1 MKENN
6 IDKLFKE
13 KLATHIVTPPPQAW
27 EKINASLN
35 QRKRRA
41 VIAWRMA
48 AGVALVG
55 GLSWWFVNNQETAK
69 TTDFIAKQPV
79 TTPLQEK
86 NQVEKLNHATDN
98 QVDTNKELAK
108 QESFANNNVAKNS
121 TTTPIIE
128 VQKQKVTQKFTP
140 KNVVKELQKQEE
152 KATNFETIAATKEN
166 KKLDS
171 VSQNIIQNTTQN
183 TTLLA
188 LQNTE
193 KQEVKET
200 EVLEVIV
207 KLDAGNETE
216 TTKNSV
222 AKVEEKA
229 KKRTFLNRIWS
240 KVKEGETLTLQDMGV
255 NTKKVAKI
263 LRQE

>member
-13 KLATHIVTPPPQAW
+13 KLATHTVTPPLQAW

-55 GLSWWFVNNQETAK
+55 GLSWWFVSNQDATK
-69 TTDFIAKQPV
+69 TTDFIAKQPI
-79 TTPLQEK
+79 TAQEQEK
-86 NQVEKLNHATDN
+86 NQEQIANHVADN
-98 QVDTNKELAK
+98 QDNTSNKLDKISASNETK
-108 QESFANNNVAKNS
+108 NETFANNLAKTS
-121 TTTPIIE
+121 TNTE
-128 VQKQKVTQKFTP
+128 VQKAKFVKKIAP
-140 KNVVKELQKQEE
+140 QNVVKELQKQEE
-152 KATNFETIAATKEN
+152 KAMNFETIAATKDN
-166 KKLDS
+166 KKVDS
-171 VSQNIIQNTTQN
+171 VAQNIEN
-183 TTLLA
+183 TTLIA

-193 KQEVKET
+193 KQEVKEI
-200 EVLEVIV
+200 EVIEVIV
-207 KLDAGNETE
+207 KLDATNEAEIAT
-216 TTKNSV
+216 NSV

>member
-1 MKENN
+1 
-6 IDKLFKE
+6 
-13 KLATHIVTPPPQAW
+13 LATHTVTPPPQAW

-48 AGVALVG
+48 AGVVLVG

-79 TTPLQEK
+79 TTPWEGK
-86 NQVEKLNHATDN
+86 NQVEKLNYATDN
-98 QVDTNKELAK
+98 QVDTNKELATK
-108 QESFANNNVAKNS
+108 ETFANNNVAKNS

-171 VSQNIIQNTTQN
+171 VSQNTTQN
-183 TTLLA
+183 TSLIA